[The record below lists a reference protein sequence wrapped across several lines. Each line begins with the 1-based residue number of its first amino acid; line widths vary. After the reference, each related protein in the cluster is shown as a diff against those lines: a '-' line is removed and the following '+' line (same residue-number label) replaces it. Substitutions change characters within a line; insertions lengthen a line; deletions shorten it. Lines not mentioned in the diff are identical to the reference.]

1 MIIYLPVS
9 WKTDLGLTM
18 CSFILEGILTVV
30 AASFSY
36 LLVWDEPATA
46 TFLTEEEKNVIL
58 KALNPIQTEVSMSPQ
73 LGSQQSAKWVHI
85 KAALSDW
92 QV

>member
-1 MIIYLPVS
+1 M
-9 WKTDLGLTM
+9 G
-18 CSFILEGILTVV
+18 SFILEGILTVV

-36 LLVWDEPATA
+36 QLVWDEPATA
-46 TFLTEEEKNVIL
+46 TFLTEEERNIIL

-73 LGSQQSAKWVHI
+73 LGSEQSAKWVHI

-92 QV
+92 QVCCVTHFRVKEKY